1 MMENV
6 FHLKTLKS
14 GLRCVSIAVLAIL
27 IWGCESTPKKGQ
39 GNQGESAVMS
49 LTSANMQK
57 YQSAMSSL
65 ANKKPEAAEQV
76 LQQLVLVRPD
86 IAEVWI
92 NLALSQYQ
100 QKHFD
105 HAKMSIEN
113 LNEQMGGLAESYNL
127 LGLIAVEQGEFSK
140 AENFYKK
147 AIEMKPK
154 YSNALF
160 NMALLQDVYFQRI
173 SLAVKYYERYSE
185 LMPQD
190 KDTLNWTNGLKMS
203 LEQ

>member
-1 MMENV
+1 MIENV

-113 LNEQMGGLAESYNL
+113 LNDQMGGLAESYNL

>member
-1 MMENV
+1 MIENV

-65 ANKKPEAAEQV
+65 ANKKPEAAEKV

-113 LNEQMGGLAESYNL
+113 LNDQMGGLAESYNL